1 MFNDESIHTQ
11 PTQKNDSDNDNAQMM
26 KEKNKIG
33 KVNSLTLDL
42 FENFDNSLWP
52 ISLEMALQIQEVSK
66 DRLFSYT
73 NAQAYSTPYL
83 Y

>member
-1 MFNDESIHTQ
+1 MQ
-11 PTQKNDSDNDNAQMM
+11 
-26 KEKNKIG
+26 
-33 KVNSLTLDL
+33 VNSLSLDL
-42 FENFDNSLWP
+42 FENFDTSLWH
-52 ISLEMALQIQEVSK
+52 ISLEMALQIREVSK